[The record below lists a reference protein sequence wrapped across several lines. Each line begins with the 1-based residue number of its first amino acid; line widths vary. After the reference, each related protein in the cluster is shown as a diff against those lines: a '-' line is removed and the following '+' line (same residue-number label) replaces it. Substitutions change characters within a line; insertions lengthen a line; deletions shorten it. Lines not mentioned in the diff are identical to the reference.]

1 MNTSSNKQVM
11 RSLLFV
17 VTAIFVIFSLSS
29 CAKKITFLK
38 SSVVPAA
45 EGNVKVTKDNNK
57 NYKINV
63 SLSNLAEP
71 ARLQPAKKMYLVW
84 METDNNAT
92 QNIGRINTSTGF
104 FGGKH
109 KSSFETISSSK
120 PTKIFLTAE
129 VDEKVQ
135 YPGSQV
141 VMSTDNFWKGQF
153 R

>member
-1 MNTSSNKQVM
+1 MKTINHKQMM
-11 RSLLFV
+11 RNAFIAIA
-17 VTAIFVIFSLSS
+17 AIFVIFSLSS
-29 CAKKITFLK
+29 CARRITFLT

-45 EGNVKVTKDNNK
+45 EGTVSVSKDNNK

-71 ARLQPAKKMYLVW
+71 GRLQPAKKMYVVW

-92 QNIGRINTSTGF
+92 QNIGQINTSTGF

-109 KSSFETISSSK
+109 KSSFETVSINK

-129 VDEKVQ
+129 DDAKAQ

-141 VMSTDNFWKGQF
+141 VLSTDKF
-153 R
+153 

>member
-1 MNTSSNKQVM
+1 MKTTCHKQRMRKLFFAVVAAFVM
-11 RSLLFV
+11 ICLN
-17 VTAIFVIFSLSS
+17 A
-29 CAKKITFLK
+29 CAKKITFLT

-45 EGNVKVTKDNNK
+45 EGTVTVTKDNNK

-71 ARLQPAKKMYLVW
+71 TRLQPSKNMYVVW

-92 QNIGRINTSTGF
+92 QNIGQINTSTGF

-109 KSSFETISSSK
+109 KSSFETVSSSK

-129 VDEKVQ
+129 DDAKVHS
-135 YPGSQV
+135 PGSQV
-141 VMSTDNFWKGQF
+141 ILSTDTF
-153 R
+153 